1 MRLTIQN
8 FRIWRE
14 ADIEFPD
21 GKITLIK
28 GKNGVGKSNLLEA
41 LQWVLYGKKQHITP
55 WHNEKAITKVTLFWA
70 DLTVT
75 RQSPKVSLTVTRGD
89 LEITAK
95 KAAQDYI
102 NNLFGIEPV
111 MELGSYIRQM
121 EFNLFLTESQRER
134 QRLLSLIVTGSDEEN
149 PHVAKIRGVNQETDT
164 NLRIAERDYERVLA
178 KGDKYS
184 DVQEDD
190 LLDDAT
196 VAKYKAQLK
205 QVKLDLQETLVIIES
220 NTRIQTQITR
230 QERELVQHQDQ
241 LSRLSPPKPVELL
254 DAETYHRELAL
265 LNTRERNLQLTK
277 RLERIT
283 EVLNLH
289 DIPDAVALGTRLKQ
303 IDDELAQVR
312 EECHRARR
320 IATVLKQQHLSADKV
335 AEEVTN
341 IEARLANQGAREC
354 FMERDRLRN
363 EITKIQQRLRTL
375 PQKATISAPEPVPL
389 PNPVDL
395 LPLHQQLNGLKHEL
409 DLAQKLLT
417 CPECQTSLILQQRK
431 LVKAV
436 NSSAPDALI
445 AQINTLKAEISMQ
458 TQANQA
464 AQRAYDEYLDQKH
477 DYEDEQ
483 AKLAQTRE
491 LTERLNEAQNRLTE
505 VEVDLGSRENL
516 SPETL
521 RSLNQRLSALRS
533 ILSELDL
540 DPIKLNDTLESLQDE
555 HKQLEELM
563 DIQRELKILGL
574 DTSSA
579 VSKWTVTSLK
589 EAYQASQRY
598 QTALQKYQHEQLKL
612 TTQVET
618 LTKSLETLRSELKSV
633 TKTPEQLRER
643 IERYE
648 DCLSY
653 HEQAVEYQAWNK
665 EVKQLENTVHRF
677 EERQVIGKTFLNT
690 AREIELESYADFIE
704 QMNANLASLLEKLFD
719 EPITVGLTLHKE
731 LASGQTRLNVRL
743 GIYFQGREL
752 DFNTKGSLSTGQR
765 FRISLAVTLSFNRL
779 LGLPFLI
786 LDESFAYL
794 DTEASVNS
802 IEIIR
807 ECFPDLTCVVV
818 KQDPIEGLYDQ
829 VIDAEQLKKK
839 PVKKTNASKSKKRS
853 QN

>member
-75 RQSPKVSLTVTRGD
+75 RQSPKVSLTVTRGN

-149 PHVAKIRGVNQETDT
+149 PHVAKIRAVNQETDT

-190 LLDDAT
+190 LLDDPT
-196 VAKYKAQLK
+196 VAKYKTQLK
-205 QVKLDLQETLVIIES
+205 QLKHELQETLVVIES
-220 NTRIQTQITR
+220 NTRIHTQITR
-230 QERELVQHQDQ
+230 QERELAQHREQ
-241 LSRLSPPKPVELL
+241 LSRLSPPKTTELL

-265 LNTRERNLQLTK
+265 LNTLERHQQLTK
-277 RLERIT
+277 RLGEIT
-283 EVLNLH
+283 ETLNLQ
-289 DIPDAVALGTRLKQ
+289 DSSDVVPLRARLKQ
-303 IDDELAQVR
+303 IERELAQVR
-312 EECHRARR
+312 EEWQRARR
-320 IATVLKQQHLSADKV
+320 VATVLSQQHLTANEV
-335 AEEVTN
+335 AGEIAT
-341 IEARLANQGAREC
+341 IEARLANQGARER
-354 FMERDRLRN
+354 FTERDRLRT
-363 EITKIQQRLRTL
+363 EIAILQRRLRTL
-375 PQKATISAPEPVPL
+375 PQKATISAPEPVPP
-389 PNPVDL
+389 PNPIDL
-395 LPLHQQLNGLKHEL
+395 LPLHQQVNGLQHEL

-431 LVKAV
+431 LVKAA
-436 NSSAPDALI
+436 NSSAPDELI
-445 AQINTLKAEISMQ
+445 AQISTLKENIATQ
-458 TQANQA
+458 TQANQR

-505 VEVDLGSRENL
+505 VEADLGSRENL
-516 SPETL
+516 TPETL
-521 RSLNQRLSALRS
+521 RNLNQRLSALRS

-540 DPIKLNDTLESLQDE
+540 DPVHLNDIIETLQDE
-555 HKQLEELM
+555 HEQLQEFL
-563 DIQRELKILGL
+563 DLQRELQILGL
-574 DTSSA
+574 SSSSV

-598 QTALQKYQHEQLKL
+598 QTELQKYQRDHLKL

-618 LTKSLETLRSELKSV
+618 LTKSLETLRNELKPV
-633 TKTPEQLRER
+633 AKTPQQLRER

-653 HEQAVEYQAWNK
+653 HDQAVEYQAWNK
-665 EVKQLENTVHRF
+665 EAKQLENAVHRL
-677 EERQVIGKTFLNT
+677 EERQMIGKTFLNT

-743 GIYFQGREL
+743 GIYRQSREL

-839 PVKKTNASKSKKRS
+839 PVKKTNASKSKKQS
-853 QN
+853 